1 MRRNRNVKRTR
12 YGPKETEKLKAALTF
27 EYNDQTEKA
36 HLSIFHDG
44 KSKMLHSF
52 VYLTYYHV
60 IICISL

>member
-44 KSKMLHSF
+44 KLKPKMLHSF
-52 VYLTYYHV
+52 VYATHYHV
-60 IICISL
+60 IIYH